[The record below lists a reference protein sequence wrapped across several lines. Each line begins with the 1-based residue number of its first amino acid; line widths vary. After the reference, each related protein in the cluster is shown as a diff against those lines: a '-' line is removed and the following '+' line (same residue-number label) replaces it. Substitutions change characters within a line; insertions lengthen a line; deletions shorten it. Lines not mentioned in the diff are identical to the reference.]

1 MNEKIKPSKIPYF
14 FVCFFT
20 IFIIVDIAYIIV
32 ANSTWRGV
40 ISEDAY
46 DKGIDHNQILH
57 LQNLQ
62 KKIGWKFAIKLENL
76 GNKKAILKV
85 KIIDKE
91 QKNLT
96 SLQVEV
102 KLSRPIQAGL
112 DFTKKLAI
120 DEEGWYQAKIE
131 LPNRG
136 QWQFEVI
143 ASDNKN
149 LMQEVKKFVIQ

>member
-1 MNEKIKPSKIPYF
+1 M
-14 FVCFFT
+14 
-20 IFIIVDIAYIIV
+20 
-32 ANSTWRGV
+32 
-40 ISEDAY
+40 
-46 DKGIDHNQILH
+46 
-57 LQNLQ
+57 Q